1 MAMRAPRLPCRVDW
15 ARYRT
20 MGIDLV
26 VVGVLILV
34 ISSGF
39 AFYSVCPN
47 PGICYTEVDW
57 PTLSPAIALIVVGVF
72 VLIMALL
79 QKRRGE

>member
-1 MAMRAPRLPCRVDW
+1 MKRTRLPGRVDW

-26 VVGVLILV
+26 IVGVLILV

-47 PGICYTEVDW
+47 PGICHTEVDW
-57 PTLSPAIALIVVGVF
+57 PTLSPAIALIVVGAF
-72 VLIMALL
+72 VLVMALL
-79 QKRRGE
+79 QKRRGK